1 MKILVVEDEELIAL
15 VVLDALAE
23 AGYDVLG
30 PARTA
35 DEALTIA
42 RAEIPELVLADIN
55 LADDTKGT
63 DLARMLRAELDIPV
77 VFLSGNIQE
86 AQPAQDVA
94 LGHIAKPCSPTVVL
108 KSVDVVGA
116 LLRGALPEDHQIP
129 PGLTLF
135 RNTTLS

>member
-1 MKILVVEDEELIAL
+1 MKILVVEDEELVAL
-15 VVLDALAE
+15 VVLDALAG
-23 AGYDVLG
+23 AGHEVLG

-42 RAEIPELVLADIN
+42 RAEMPELVLSNIN
-55 LADDTKGT
+55 LADDIKGT

-77 VFLSGNIQE
+77 VFLSGSIPE

-94 LGHIAKPCSPTVVL
+94 LGHISKPCSPTVVL
-108 KSVDVVGA
+108 KSVDIAGA
-116 LLRGALPEDHQIP
+116 LLRGAPPHEHHIP

-135 RNTTLS
+135 RNTRY